1 MRRSG
6 VPVRHIIGSIK
17 GVQSTDP
24 SLAWN
29 GTLLMQQ
36 SNLYLITDLEML
48 ELIEKEKGEDC
59 VVLDL
64 RRML

>member
-1 MRRSG
+1 
-6 VPVRHIIGSIK
+6 
-17 GVQSTDP
+17 
-24 SLAWN
+24 
-29 GTLLMQQ
+29 MQQ